1 MNLRSVL
8 LILPLLLLLAGASVS
23 APTPGTIPLD
33 YPVVTTT
40 AKVGDW
46 VLTPPRLWLD
56 QAFEKG
62 VQSQTFIFYAATMVK
77 PGPAEST
84 VKDLMGKESTMPNS
98 LIVPIRRG
106 QKAAVGDIL
115 LTWWQSGSGM
125 QKSIVIPGGTAT
137 EPKVLHL
144 DISYENPAGVGKK
157 PDTLKPDTFHRLGK
171 ALEPG
176 TMMTFQDGP
185 FWKVGQVLNRT
196 PDKTL
201 YLGFAGRIG
210 VAPSKAC
217 RALPIRPQ
225 ALKAGAQ
232 VMARSSLGS
241 LQPARVAK
249 VEPAIGRVFVTF
261 PKGGDPKK
269 VLAVAF
275 GDLISKLP

>member
-8 LILPLLLLLAGASVS
+8 LALPLLLLLAGASVS
-23 APTPGTIPLD
+23 APAPGKIPLD
-33 YPVVTTT
+33 YPVVPTT
-40 AKVGDW
+40 AKAGDW

-77 PGPAEST
+77 PGAAEST
-84 VKDLMGKESTMPNS
+84 VKDLMGKEFAMPNS
-98 LIVPIRRG
+98 LIVPIRKG
-106 QKAAVGDIL
+106 QKAAVGDIV

-125 QKSIVIPGGTAT
+125 QKSLVIQGGTPT
-137 EPKVLHL
+137 QPKVLHL
-144 DISYENPAGVGKK
+144 DLSYENPAGVGKK

-176 TMMTFQDGP
+176 TMVTFKDGS
-185 FWKVGQVLNRT
+185 FWKAGQVLNRT
-196 PDKTL
+196 SAQVL

-210 VAPSKAC
+210 VVPAKAC
-217 RALPIRPQ
+217 HALPVRPQ
-225 ALKAGAQ
+225 GLKAGGQ

-241 LQPARVAK
+241 LQPARIAK
-249 VEPAIGRVFVTF
+249 IDPAIGRVFVTF
-261 PKGGDPKK
+261 PKAGDPKK